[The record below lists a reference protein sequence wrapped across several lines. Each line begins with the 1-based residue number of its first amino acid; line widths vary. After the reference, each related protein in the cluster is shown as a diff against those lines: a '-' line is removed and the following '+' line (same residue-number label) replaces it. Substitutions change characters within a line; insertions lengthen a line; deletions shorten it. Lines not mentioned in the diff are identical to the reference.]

1 MMLLLYD
8 NKYDIC
14 NTKDCHIKWN
24 KPTDY
29 ALKVK
34 RRFQKRSKKKK
45 KKKDKRRRK
54 EMKRNW
60 MNLITTVF
68 LPLKSN
74 RIWILHLSIQN
85 ISF

>member
-1 MMLLLYD
+1 MITNMIFATQKIVISNGTNLQ
-8 NKYDIC
+8 
-14 NTKDCHIKWN
+14 TMH
-24 KPTDY
+24 
-29 ALKVK
+29 LKLRDVSRK
-34 RRFQKRSKKKK
+34 EAKKKK